1 MIVDDEAPVRT
12 TLRLILEHSQQ
23 YVVAAACTCGEHA
36 LQTLDQALPQLVLM
50 DLRMP
55 GLDGLECTFRIR
67 QRFPEVR
74 VVIVTGCGGAELLP
88 RALSAGASGYLLKP
102 FLPEEVITAVEHA
115 LAGRFV
121 LEAQAFARLRESVG
135 SSVADDP
142 PAAPNRELPKQLSVR
157 EQQILELLARH
168 CTLQEMARKLRL
180 APCSV
185 NTYTRR
191 LYAKLASNDRV
202 GALAAARAAGLLPRD
217 LSAE

>member
-1 MIVDDEAPVRT
+1 MVVDDEASVRQII
-12 TLRLILEHSQQ
+12 RLILDREQRFAVQ
-23 YVVAAACTCGEHA
+23 AECACGEHA
-36 LQTLDQALPQLVLM
+36 LRVLEQELPQLVLM
-50 DLRMP
+50 DIRMP
-55 GLDGLECTFRIR
+55 GMDGLECTYRIR

-102 FLPEEVITAVEHA
+102 FLPVEVIAAVDHA

-121 LEAQAFARLRESVG
+121 LEAQAFARLREGIGSVG
-135 SSVADDP
+135 AADPSPVAD
-142 PAAPNRELPKQLSVR
+142 RELPKQLSVR

>member
-1 MIVDDEAPVRT
+1 MVVDDEAPVRT

-36 LQTLDQALPQLVLM
+36 LRTLERALPQLVLM
-50 DLRMP
+50 DIRMP
-55 GLDGLECTFRIR
+55 GMDGLECTREILHR
-67 QRFPEVR
+67 YPQVR

-102 FLPEEVITAVEHA
+102 FLPAAVIAAVDHA
-115 LAGRFV
+115 LAGRFI
-121 LEAQAFARLRESVG
+121 LEAPAFARLREGIGPAGAV
-135 SSVADDP
+135 DP
-142 PAAPNRELPKQLSVR
+142 STVRDRELPKQLSVR
-157 EQQILELLARH
+157 EQQILELLAH
-168 CTLQEMARKLRL
+168 HYTQQEMARKLRL
-180 APCSV
+180 SPCSV

-191 LYAKLASNDRV
+191 MYAKLASHDRV